1 MQQRKVDFQ
10 NEKMYIINIRK
21 IKHFTLLVFYRKAE
35 SNVSPS
41 ILSKIY
47 HCRIPRNALYNS
59 TNEGGQLTQHY
70 SNGEGEDEKGLIHWV
85 SKSWG

>member
-1 MQQRKVDFQ
+1 M
-10 NEKMYIINIRK
+10 RK
-21 IKHFTLLVFYRKAE
+21 IKHFTLLEFYRKAE
-35 SNVSPS
+35 SNVSHS

-70 SNGEGEDEKGLIHWV
+70 SNGKDEDEKGLMYCIR
-85 SKSWG
+85 KSWG